1 MDTYKLLIADDEP
14 LICRGISSLD
24 WGKIGITVCAV
35 ANNGKEAIDL
45 ASLHIPDLVLTD
57 IRMPIVNGLDM
68 AERVLAQNKKC
79 KIIFLSG
86 YEDFAYAKRALHM
99 GAFDY
104 ILKPASPEEI
114 LETCRRATLLIR
126 QETEACQLPSVHMA
140 VLEREAREMREKE
153 PDSEGKI
160 NVREINSFIEQ
171 HYTENLSL
179 NTLSQTF
186 NFNAVYINRMLKKET
201 GFTFLEILTNKR
213 MSEAV
218 RFLEETNWKLGKI
231 AETVGVPDQRYFS
244 TMFKKYYGCSPKQY
258 RQKMRKENVC
268 AESTSGSFGE
278 N

>member
-1 MDTYKLLIADDEP
+1 MNTYKLLIADDEP
-14 LICRGISSLD
+14 LIRRGISSLD
-24 WGKIGITVCAV
+24 WEKIGITVCAV

-45 ASLHIPDLVLTD
+45 ASLHIPDLVLAD

-114 LETCRRATLLIR
+114 LETCRRATL
-126 QETEACQLPSVHMA
+126 
-140 VLEREAREMREKE
+140 
-153 PDSEGKI
+153 
-160 NVREINSFIEQ
+160 NVREINRFIEQ
-171 HYTENLSL
+171 HYMENLSL

-186 NFNAVYINRMLKKET
+186 NFNAIYINRMLKKET

-258 RQKMRKENVC
+258 RQKMKKENV
-268 AESTSGSFGE
+268 
-278 N
+278 

>member
-14 LICRGISSLD
+14 LIRQGISSLD

-45 ASLHIPDLVLTD
+45 ASLHIPDLVLAD

-99 GAFDY
+99 GAFDC

-114 LETCRRATLLIR
+114 LETCRRATLQIR

-160 NVREINSFIEQ
+160 NVREINRFIEQ
-171 HYTENLSL
+171 HYMENLSL

-186 NFNAVYINRMLKKET
+186 NFNAIYINRMLKKET

-258 RQKMRKENVC
+258 RQKMKKENV
-268 AESTSGSFGE
+268 
-278 N
+278 

>member
-1 MDTYKLLIADDEP
+1 MNTYKLLIADDEP
-14 LICRGISSLD
+14 LIRRGISSLD
-24 WGKIGITVCAV
+24 WEKIGITVCAV

-45 ASLHIPDLVLTD
+45 ASLHIPDLVLAD

-114 LETCRRATLLIR
+114 LETCRRATLQIR

-160 NVREINSFIEQ
+160 NVREINRFIEQ
-171 HYTENLSL
+171 HYMENLSL

-186 NFNAVYINRMLKKET
+186 NFNAIYINRMLKKET

-244 TMFKKYYGCSPKQY
+244 TMFKKDYGCSPKQY
-258 RQKMRKENVC
+258 RQKMKKENV
-268 AESTSGSFGE
+268 
-278 N
+278 